1 MMVDPVTDM
10 TIAMEID
17 YFQIN
22 RAEYF
27 VPLMVKIPGSE
38 LTLARKGGAEITRL
52 DFIWEIKDNYRRHLR
67 EQPRPHG
74 HQAKRNH
81 GCRAWQ
87 AADSIR
93 QRHDASAR
101 QLQDKISGSRL

>member
-1 MMVDPVTDM
+1 
-10 TIAMEID
+10 MEID

-52 DFIWEIKDNYRRHLR
+52 IDFIWEIKDDYGTTYTNNRDHMDIKLSDTTAAELSKRRI
-67 EQPRPHG
+67 QY
-74 HQAKRNH
+74 
-81 GCRAWQ
+81 
-87 AADSIR
+87 DSGIR
-93 QRHDASAR
+93 RFCPAITR
-101 QLQDKISGSRL
+101 